1 MEWSKDGVRR
11 HSFAAMRGIN
21 FDPECG
27 GHGIESASGESK
39 HHACFCR
46 RSTEALAR
54 AVEAAA
60 ALDKAVRA
68 ADSEEEEA
76 SVVAEASVAEEASVV
91 AEVSSNER
99 FRFPKRDSL

>member
-1 MEWSKDGVRR
+1 
-11 HSFAAMRGIN
+11 
-21 FDPECG
+21 
-27 GHGIESASGESK
+27 
-39 HHACFCR
+39 
-46 RSTEALAR
+46 
-54 AVEAAA
+54 
-60 ALDKAVRA
+60 LDKAVRA